1 MIGSVL
7 RRGLAPAV
15 LAVALAGSQA
25 GHLVAF
31 QLRFGSAAQH
41 LQSTGAHAYFPA
53 LAKTTAG
60 IFAVAF
66 VAAIFV
72 VGLARVLT
80 QRSRARTTVAPNYL
94 ELLAALFT
102 IQLVCFMAQEVGES
116 LVAGTSAGSAPD
128 LLLWGTLGQLPVAV
142 VAATALGWLW
152 TRFEPA
158 VEDLRAVIAVAK
170 ARVAPV
176 AISFALWPV
185 ADRALLLSRVAGGS
199 LGKRGPPPSLRLSP

>member
-1 MIGSVL
+1 MIGSVM

-41 LQSTGAHAYFPA
+41 LQSTGAHAYFPT
-53 LAKTTAG
+53 LAKTIVGVLA
-60 IFAVAF
+60 IAF

-80 QRSRARTTVAPNYL
+80 HRSRARTSVAPNYL

-102 IQLVCFMAQEVGES
+102 IQLVCFMAQEAGES
-116 LVAGTSAGSAPD
+116 LVAGTSPGSAPD
-128 LLLWGTLGQLPVAV
+128 LLLWGTLGQLPVAAL
-142 VAATALGWLW
+142 AATALRWLW
-152 TRFEPA
+152 TRFESA
-158 VEDLRAVIAVAK
+158 IEDLRDVIAVAE
-170 ARVAPV
+170 ARVTPV
-176 AISFALWPV
+176 AISVAVWPV
-185 ADRALLLSRVAGGS
+185 TDRALLLSHVAGGS
-199 LGKRGPPPSLRLSP
+199 LGKRGPPTSLRLSL

>member
-1 MIGSVL
+1 MIGSVM

-25 GHLVAF
+25 GHLLAF

-60 IFAVAF
+60 VLAMAF

-72 VGLARVLT
+72 VGLARVLAH
-80 QRSRARTTVAPNYL
+80 RSRAHTSVAPNYL

-102 IQLVCFMAQEVGES
+102 IQLVCFITQEVGEA

-128 LLLWGTLGQLPVAV
+128 LLLWGTLGQLPAAA
-142 VAATALGWLW
+142 VAAKALGWLW
-152 TRFEPA
+152 TRFESA
-158 VEDLRAVIAVAK
+158 VEDLCDVFAVTK

-176 AISFALWPV
+176 EISFALWPV
-185 ADRALLLSRVAGGS
+185 PDRALLLAHVAGGS
-199 LGKRGPPPSLRLSP
+199 LGKRGPPPSLRRSS